1 MPLEK
6 SQIFHIVGEIVVIVA
21 LFVYF
26 QMRIGSLTK
35 SIQDLERVVVE
46 QNKKLRIMDIVLQ
59 EVVNVMPNT
68 VRGRISQKIRLL
80 QQSGEIKPAIP
91 KSPHEPK
98 GTSSEEQP
106 AQQNPLQSVM
116 NMIAPMMSSMMV
128 AGMTEDA
135 SPNVSI
141 VEEPIVTDEEIS
153 EELKDLKV
161 SEVEVEV
168 EEVEEVDEVEEVEEV
183 EVEEVEEVDEV
194 EVDEAEVEEVTSLS
208 ENTNIEG
215 VTSDDERN

>member
-91 KSPHEPK
+91 KSPLEPK
-98 GTSSEEQP
+98 GTSSEERP
-106 AQQNPLQSVM
+106 VQQNPLQSVM
-116 NMIAPMMSSMMV
+116 NMIGPMMSSMMV
-128 AGMTEDA
+128 AGMAEDA

-153 EELKDLKV
+153 EELKDLKE

-168 EEVEEVDEVEEVEEV
+168 EEVDESA
-183 EVEEVEEVDEV
+183 EVEEVEEVDES
-194 EVDEAEVEEVTSLS
+194 AEVEEVEEVDKSAEIENKGATS
-208 ENTNIEG
+208 E
-215 VTSDDERN
+215 DEKNAD